1 MARRRS
7 LLSDETKMFLARLQG
22 AGDRAQPGD
31 YGLLTSRE
39 AGSMVKYAIMAAEQ
53 ALAGQAPNV
62 TAPDAT
68 APTVTMP
75 GATPNPTVVATG
87 PNISTTPQAAGQ
99 PGVAP
104 FPTQRS

>member
-39 AGSMVKYAIMAAEQ
+39 AGSLVKYAIMAAEQ
-53 ALAGQAPNV
+53 ALAGQAPTV
-62 TAPDAT
+62 QQTPAVPQAP
-68 APTVTMP
+68 
-75 GATPNPTVVATG
+75 
-87 PNISTTPQAAGQ
+87 STTPQAAAQ
-99 PGVAP
+99 PGIAP
-104 FPTQRS
+104 FPTQRL

>member
-31 YGLLTSRE
+31 YGGLTSRE

-53 ALAGQAPNV
+53 ALAGQAPNTTT
-62 TAPDAT
+62 TA
-68 APTVTMP
+68 V
-75 GATPNPTVVATG
+75 N
-87 PNISTTPQAAGQ
+87 TTPQAAAQ
-99 PGVAP
+99 PGTAP
-104 FPTQRS
+104 FPTQRL